1 MSYLGRLTAKLLLVA
16 TFAGCGDVF
25 QPIYSPVPEPDEV
38 VLHDFNTGSLLD
50 PTAFNLFDLSA
61 VRTDQVTGW
70 DLLFVVDPTLGPT
83 LQPREVIIGQESDSG
98 IQRSESDF
106 DGLIQAP
113 SGGYTGDEPVAITA
127 GSVFTVRSRQASA
140 LRTRCRLFG
149 KIEIVSIEGDPA
161 MVTIRHVI
169 NPNCERRDLE
179 PEVD

>member
-1 MSYLGRLTAKLLLVA
+1 MSYLGRLTAKLLIIA
-16 TFAGCGDVF
+16 TVAGCGDVF
-25 QPIYSPVPEPDEV
+25 EPIFAPVPEPDDV

-70 DLLFVVDPTLGPT
+70 DLLFVVDPALGPT
-83 LQPREVIIGQESDSG
+83 LQPRELIIGRESDSG
-98 IQRSESDF
+98 IQPSGSDF
-106 DGLIQAP
+106 DALVLAP
-113 SGGYTGDEPVAITA
+113 SGGYTRDEPVAITA
-127 GSVFTVRSRQASA
+127 GSVFTVRSRQAPG
-140 LRTRCRLFG
+140 LNTRCRLFG

-169 NPNCERRDLE
+169 NPNCERRNIE